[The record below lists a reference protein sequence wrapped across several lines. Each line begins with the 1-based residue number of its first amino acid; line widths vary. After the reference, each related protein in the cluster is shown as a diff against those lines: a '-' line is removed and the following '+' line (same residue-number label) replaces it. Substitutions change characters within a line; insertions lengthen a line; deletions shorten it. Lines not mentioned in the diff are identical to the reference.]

1 MILCIDSG
9 NTSIKAA
16 FFGANGEILKQIT
29 IPTNSFDFSLFKEF
43 EIQGVCISDVGK
55 DNAWHIPNNI
65 NLVQVSQSINLP
77 FILSY
82 KTPATLGADRLAL
95 TAGAI
100 NKFPNQNV
108 LIIDSGTCVTYD
120 LLSAD
125 GVYNGGVISPGIEM
139 RLKAMHF
146 FTEKL
151 PLLEPDSAP
160 TFLGDSTA
168 TCMQS
173 GAVNGLALEIDGFT
187 DRFRSEF
194 SGLKTIITGG
204 NAQLLAKQIHN
215 AIFAEPN
222 LLLNGLYHLYKI
234 NVG

>member
-9 NTSIKAA
+9 NTSIKAGL
-16 FFGANGEILKQIT
+16 FDHKGEIHKQIN
-29 IPTNSFDFSLFKEF
+29 IPTYAFDYSLFNEF
-43 EIQGVCISDVGK
+43 DIQGVCISDVGK
-55 DNAWHIPNNI
+55 AKVWHIPQNVRLIEISNQ
-65 NLVQVSQSINLP
+65 LKFPFSIE
-77 FILSY
+77 Y
-82 KTPATLGADRLAL
+82 KTPLTLGADRLAL
-95 TAGAI
+95 VAGTI
-100 NKFPNQNV
+100 KMFPNENV

-120 LLSAD
+120 LLSAE
-125 GVYNGGVISPGIEM
+125 GVYKGGVISPGIEM
-139 RLKAMHF
+139 RLKAMHT
-146 FTEKL
+146 FTGKL

-160 TFLGDSTA
+160 PFLGDSTA
-168 TCMQS
+168 SCMQS
-173 GAVNGLALEIDGFT
+173 GAINGLALEIGGFI

-194 SGLKTIITGG
+194 IGLKTIITGG